1 MINDPAQMHVERDL
15 DDNDF
20 RAGVAAGRWRILEFK
35 FPRLDFAIM
44 GMEPDGARKEY
55 AFTAELSNYP
65 SQAPMVRIWD
75 LQKNVPLDVAQRP
88 KGNPCIVNAFQKW
101 GQDTVYR
108 PWERLTGPH
117 NSNANNLRHL
127 AWRPDRHLSFVFE
140 DLHGIL
146 NSNARARRIRLCA

>member
-1 MINDPAQMHVERDL
+1 MMKDPAQTQVESDL

-20 RAGVAAGRWRILEFK
+20 RAGVAAGRWRVIGFN

-44 GMEPDGARKEY
+44 GTEPDGSQKEY
-55 AFTAELSNYP
+55 FFKAELSNYP

-75 LQKNVPLDVAQRP
+75 LKTDTPLDVTQRP
-88 KGNPCIVNAFQKW
+88 TGNQRIMISFQKW
-101 GQDTVYR
+101 ASDTVYR

-117 NSNANNLRHL
+117 NSNAGNLRHL
-127 AWRPDRHLSFVFE
+127 AWHPNRRLSFIFE

-146 NSNARARRIRLCA
+146 NNNARARRIRLSA